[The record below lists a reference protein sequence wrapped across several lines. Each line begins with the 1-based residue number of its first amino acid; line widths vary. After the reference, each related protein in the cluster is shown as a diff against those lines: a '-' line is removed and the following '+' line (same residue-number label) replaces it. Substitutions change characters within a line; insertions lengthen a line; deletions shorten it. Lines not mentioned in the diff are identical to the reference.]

1 MNANRDSDVSGLP
14 APIPAPPR
22 TLELIPKVEWTEG
35 AEFAPR
41 AEPAPK
47 PVWRRR
53 LGVAAAILAVAA
65 GASGVTLAVA
75 NRHEAAQ
82 AARSAE
88 ETQTLAKS
96 VVALAARLDSV
107 EKTKSREAAADFRK
121 AVGDLKSASSRD
133 LDSALARV
141 TQRIDAL
148 DREQT
153 AKVEKVDRSTDFKAA
168 EFAARLDKLEK
179 RVASAPQTVPARPA
193 PQVAGAK
200 AAGPKPGPNVSMEP
214 TGSIRPPVERPVLRG
229 YVVLGARPDAAL
241 IGDAWG
247 ERAVRIGDFL
257 PGAGRVER
265 IERQGPAWIVQ
276 TNAGVIP
283 PVGAAME

>member
-1 MNANRDSDVSGLP
+1 MNANHDPDVSGFP
-14 APIPAPPR
+14 APIPTPSR
-22 TLELIPKVEWTEG
+22 TIELIPHVEWTEG
-35 AEFAPR
+35 PEFAPR
-41 AEPAPK
+41 PKPAPK
-47 PVWRRR
+47 PAWRGR
-53 LGVAAAILAVAA
+53 LAIAAAVLVVAGA
-65 GASGVTLAVA
+65 ASGVTLALA

-88 ETQTLAKS
+88 QTQSLAKS
-96 VVALAARLDSV
+96 VAALAARLDSI
-107 EKTKSREAAADFRK
+107 EKTKIRQEAADLRK
-121 AVGDLKSASSRD
+121 AVGDLKSASSKD
-133 LDSALARV
+133 LDSALARL

-153 AKVEKVDRSTDFKAA
+153 AKVEKVDRSNDSKAA
-168 EFAARLDKLEK
+168 ELTARLDRLEK
-179 RVASAPQTVPARPA
+179 KAASAPQTVAAKPA
-193 PQVAGAK
+193 PQIAGVRT
-200 AAGPKPGPNVSMEP
+200 AGPKLGPNVSMET

-283 PVGAAME
+283 PVGEQTE